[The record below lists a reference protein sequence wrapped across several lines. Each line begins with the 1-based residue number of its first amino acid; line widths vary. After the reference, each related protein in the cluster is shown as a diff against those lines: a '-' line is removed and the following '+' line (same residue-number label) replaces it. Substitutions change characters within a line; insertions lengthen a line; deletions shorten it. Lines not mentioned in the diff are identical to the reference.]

1 MPNPDSTLRFLLG
14 AAAAGVLLVVLS
26 ALSPVL
32 VPFLQAAFLIVILSQ
47 PVSWL
52 CRKGLGRLPAVL
64 VMVTGVALG
73 IALLAGVI
81 GTSLVEIARTA
92 PAYEQRLDEW
102 SKAIAETL
110 EPLGVTLSLES
121 LDSFLE
127 PRTMVQF
134 VALLAQRLGS
144 TVTRTVFVILL
155 VVFGLLEVPRMAARL
170 PGILQEGDFRPDFQA
185 FATDVNRYLI
195 VKTWIGLATGLT
207 AGILIALIGVEH
219 ALLWGTL
226 TFLLNYIPNIGS
238 LAAAVLPVL
247 LGLLQLGLVS
257 GLLVLLVY
265 VLVNLVFSSIL
276 EPRFLGRE
284 VGFPPVI
291 IVMSLVLWGWVF
303 GVTGVLL
310 AVPLSMVLKFALESG
325 EETRWIA
332 DLISTRAR
340 RSPRSQTRSPGF
352 FTRSRMKPASLVPEF
367 TGLFGLQTARLPPPV
382 NCDRLR
388 PLGFCRIRWTGDPNR
403 SAPRMGF

>member
-1 MPNPDSTLRFLLG
+1 MSMPNPDSTLRFLLG

-52 CRKGLGRLPAVL
+52 CRKRLGRLPAVL
-64 VMVTGVALG
+64 VVVAGVALI
-73 IALLAGVI
+73 IALLAGII

-102 SKAIAETL
+102 SEAIAQTL

-155 VVFGLLEVPRMAARL
+155 VVFGLLEVPRMAAKL
-170 PGILQEGDFRPDFQA
+170 PDILQDGGDFRPDFQA
-185 FATDVNRYLI
+185 FATNINRYLI

-207 AGILIALIGVEH
+207 AGVLIALIGVEH

-247 LGLLQLGLVS
+247 LGFLQLGVFS
-257 GLLVLLVY
+257 GLLVILVY
-265 VLVNLVFSSIL
+265 ILVNLVFSSIL

-332 DLISTRAR
+332 TLMSTRTAELAEKN
-340 RSPRSQTRSPGF
+340 TRQDSSPG
-352 FTRSRMKPASLVPEF
+352 SDEANHPAS
-367 TGLFGLQTARLPPPV
+367 
-382 NCDRLR
+382 
-388 PLGFCRIRWTGDPNR
+388 
-403 SAPRMGF
+403 

>member
-14 AAAAGVLLVVLS
+14 AAAAGVLLVVLA

-52 CRKGLGRLPAVL
+52 CRKGLARLPAVL
-64 VMVTGVALG
+64 VVVMSVALG
-73 IALLAGVI
+73 IALLAGII

-110 EPLGVTLSLES
+110 NPLGVTLSLES

-144 TVTRTVFVILL
+144 TVTRTLFVILL
-155 VVFGLLEVPRMAARL
+155 VVFGLLEVPRMATRL
-170 PGILQEGDFRPDFQA
+170 SGILQDGGDFRPDFQA
-185 FATDVNRYLI
+185 FATDINSYLI

-207 AGILIALIGVEH
+207 AGLLIALIGVEH

-238 LAAAVLPVL
+238 LAASILPVL
-247 LGLLQLGLVS
+247 LGFLQLGAVS
-257 GLLVLLVY
+257 GFLVVLVY
-265 VLVNLVFSSIL
+265 ILVNLVFSSIL
-276 EPRFLGRE
+276 EPRFLGHE

-332 DLISTRAR
+332 TLMSTRTADPEGKSNR
-340 RSPRSQTRSPGF
+340 QDSSPGSDEANQP
-352 FTRSRMKPASLVPEF
+352 TP
-367 TGLFGLQTARLPPPV
+367 
-382 NCDRLR
+382 
-388 PLGFCRIRWTGDPNR
+388 
-403 SAPRMGF
+403 

>member
-14 AAAAGVLLVVLS
+14 AAAAGVLLVVLA

-52 CRKGLGRLPAVL
+52 CRKRLARLPAVL
-64 VMVTGVALG
+64 VVVMSVALG
-73 IALLAGVI
+73 IALLAGII

-102 SKAIAETL
+102 SEAIAATL
-110 EPLGVTLSLES
+110 NPLGVTLSLES
-121 LDSFLE
+121 LDSLLE

-144 TVTRTVFVILL
+144 TVTRTLFVILL
-155 VVFGLLEVPRMAARL
+155 VVFGLLEVPRMAAKL
-170 PGILQEGDFRPDFQA
+170 PDILQDGGDFRPDFQA
-185 FATDVNRYLI
+185 FATDINSYLI

-207 AGILIALIGVEH
+207 AGLLIALIGVEH

-238 LAAAVLPVL
+238 LAASILPVL
-247 LGLLQLGLVS
+247 LGFLQLGAVS
-257 GLLVLLVY
+257 GFLVVLVY
-265 VLVNLVFSSIL
+265 ILVNLVFSSIL
-276 EPRFLGRE
+276 EPRFLGHE

-332 DLISTRAR
+332 TLMSTRTAEPEGKSNR
-340 RSPRSQTRSPGF
+340 QDSSPGSDEANQP
-352 FTRSRMKPASLVPEF
+352 TP
-367 TGLFGLQTARLPPPV
+367 
-382 NCDRLR
+382 
-388 PLGFCRIRWTGDPNR
+388 
-403 SAPRMGF
+403 

>member
-1 MPNPDSTLRFLLG
+1 MSMPNPDSTLRFLLG
-14 AAAAGVLLVVLS
+14 AAAAGVLLVVLA

-52 CRKGLGRLPAVL
+52 CRKGLARLPAVL
-64 VMVTGVALG
+64 VVVMSVALG
-73 IALLAGVI
+73 IALLAGI
-81 GTSLVEIARTA
+81 LGTSLVEIARTA

-102 SKAIAETL
+102 SNAIAQTMNS
-110 EPLGVTLSLES
+110 LGVTLSLES

-144 TVTRTVFVILL
+144 TVTRTLFVILL
-155 VVFGLLEVPRMAARL
+155 VVFGLLEMPRMATRL
-170 PGILQEGDFRPDFQA
+170 SGILQDGGDFRPDFQA
-185 FATDVNRYLI
+185 FATDINRYLI
-195 VKTWIGLATGLT
+195 VKTWMGLATGLT
-207 AGILIALIGVEH
+207 AGVLIALIGVEH

-247 LGLLQLGLVS
+247 FGFLQLGAASGFLVI
-257 GLLVLLVY
+257 LVY
-265 VLVNLVFSSIL
+265 ILVNLVFGSIL

-291 IVMSLVLWGWVF
+291 VLMSLVLWGWVF
-303 GVTGVLL
+303 EVTGVLL
-310 AVPLSMVLKFALESG
+310 AVPLSMALRFALESG
-325 EETRWIA
+325 EETQWIA
-332 DLISTRAR
+332 ALISAR
-340 RSPRSQTRSPGF
+340 TPEAQSKRVPQDSSPLS
-352 FTRSRMKPASLVPEF
+352 
-367 TGLFGLQTARLPPPV
+367 
-382 NCDRLR
+382 
-388 PLGFCRIRWTGDPNR
+388 GDE
-403 SAPRMGF
+403 SDS

>member
-14 AAAAGVLLVVLS
+14 AAAAGVLLVVLA

-52 CRKGLGRLPAVL
+52 CRKGLARLPAVL
-64 VMVTGVALG
+64 VVVMSVALG
-73 IALLAGVI
+73 IALLAGII

-110 EPLGVTLSLES
+110 NPLGVTLSLES

-144 TVTRTVFVILL
+144 TVTRTLFVILL
-155 VVFGLLEVPRMAARL
+155 VVFGLLEVPRMATRL
-170 PGILQEGDFRPDFQA
+170 SGILQDGGDFRPDFQA
-185 FATDVNRYLI
+185 FATDINRYLI

-247 LGLLQLGLVS
+247 LGFLQLGGFS
-257 GLLVLLVY
+257 GLLVILVY
-265 VLVNLVFSSIL
+265 ILVNLAFSSIL

-332 DLISTRAR
+332 ALMSTRTAE
-340 RSPRSQTRSPGF
+340 SESKSTSQDS
-352 FTRSRMKPASLVPEF
+352 SL
-367 TGLFGLQTARLPPPV
+367 GA
-382 NCDRLR
+382 
-388 PLGFCRIRWTGDPNR
+388 GDP
-403 SAPRMGF
+403 

>member
-1 MPNPDSTLRFLLG
+1 MASAEPTLRFLLG

-52 CRKGLGRLPAVL
+52 CRKRLARLPAVL
-64 VMVTGVALG
+64 LVVTGVALG
-73 IALLAGVI
+73 IALLAGII

-102 SKAIAETL
+102 SEAIAEAL
-110 EPLGVTLSLES
+110 SPLGVTLTLES
-121 LDSFLE
+121 LDTLLE

-144 TVTRTVFVILL
+144 TVTRTLFVVLL
-155 VVFGLLEVPRMAARL
+155 AVFGLLEVPKMAARL
-170 PGILQEGDFRPDFQA
+170 PGILEKGGDFRPDFQA
-185 FATDVNRYLI
+185 FATDINRYLI

-207 AGILIALIGVEH
+207 AGVLIALIGVEH

-247 LGLLQLGLVS
+247 LGFLQLGVVS
-257 GLLVLLVY
+257 GFLVLLVY
-265 VLVNLVFSSIL
+265 IVVNLVFSSIL

-310 AVPLSMVLKFALESG
+310 AVPLSMVLRFALESG
-325 EETRWIA
+325 EESRWIA
-332 DLISTRAR
+332 VLMSTRTPESEEKIPDP
-340 RSPRSQTRSPGF
+340 SPDD
-352 FTRSRMKPASLVPEF
+352 A
-367 TGLFGLQTARLPPPV
+367 
-382 NCDRLR
+382 
-388 PLGFCRIRWTGDPNR
+388 
-403 SAPRMGF
+403 

>member
-14 AAAAGVLLVVLS
+14 AAAAGVLLVVLA

-52 CRKGLGRLPAVL
+52 CRKGLARLPAVL
-64 VMVTGVALG
+64 VVVMSVALG
-73 IALLAGVI
+73 IALLAGII

-102 SKAIAETL
+102 SKVLAETL
-110 EPLGVTLSLES
+110 DPLGVSLSLES

-134 VALLAQRLGS
+134 VARLAQRLGS
-144 TVTRTVFVILL
+144 TVTRTLFVILL
-155 VVFGLLEVPRMAARL
+155 VVFGLLEMPKMATRL
-170 PGILQEGDFRPDFQA
+170 SGILQDGGDFRPDFQA
-185 FATDVNRYLI
+185 FATDINRYLI

-207 AGILIALIGVEH
+207 AGLLIALIGVEH

-247 LGLLQLGLVS
+247 LGFLQLGAVPGFLV
-257 GLLVLLVY
+257 VLVY
-265 VLVNLVFSSIL
+265 ILVNLVFSSIL
-276 EPRFLGRE
+276 EPRFL
-284 VGFPPVI
+284 V
-291 IVMSLVLWGWVF
+291 
-303 GVTGVLL
+303 
-310 AVPLSMVLKFALESG
+310 
-325 EETRWIA
+325 
-332 DLISTRAR
+332 
-340 RSPRSQTRSPGF
+340 
-352 FTRSRMKPASLVPEF
+352 
-367 TGLFGLQTARLPPPV
+367 
-382 NCDRLR
+382 
-388 PLGFCRIRWTGDPNR
+388 
-403 SAPRMGF
+403 